1 MGRAQ
6 SSVTDHSQVS
16 GKLFVRVSGEGGVC
30 IWLLS
35 MLDMCTRPSVPGRG
49 FPGGEHA
56 VCVSL
61 VKQETTGHPESVR
74 PAGAVNTLYLS
85 CGRTQESQSSSL
97 RNEGKWHFRCI
108 AGSLC
113 QWVLH
118 PANVGAK
125 ILNKLYLC

>member
-1 MGRAQ
+1 MYLAALHVGH
-6 SSVTDHSQVS
+6 VHTSQCS
-16 GKLFVRVSGEGGVC
+16 WERLSRGKN
-30 IWLLS
+30 
-35 MLDMCTRPSVPGRG
+35 ML
-49 FPGGEHA
+49 
-56 VCVSL
+56 CVSL

-85 CGRTQESQSSSL
+85 YGRTQESQSSSL
-97 RNEGKWHFRCI
+97 RNEGKWHFRCT

-125 ILNKLYLC
+125 ILNKLYLY